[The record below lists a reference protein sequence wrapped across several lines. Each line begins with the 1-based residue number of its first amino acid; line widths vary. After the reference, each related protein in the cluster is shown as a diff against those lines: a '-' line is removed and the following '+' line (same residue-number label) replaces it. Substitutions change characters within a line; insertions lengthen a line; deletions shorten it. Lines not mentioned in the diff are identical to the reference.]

1 MSRPST
7 PTLTPIRQPA
17 SAPPAPLAGPPPL
30 ESGDHLSRAEFER
43 RYDAHPEIKKAE
55 LIEGVVF
62 VATPVRAQQHG
73 RPHSD
78 VMTWLGV
85 YRAATPDVMV
95 LDNTTLRID
104 EDNEPQPDAML
115 RLDAALGGRSWI
127 DEEDYVNGAPELIV
141 EVAASSAALDLHK
154 KLRLYERIG
163 VQEYVAV
170 QMYEQRVDW
179 FVLREGSYQCLEP
192 DEAGV
197 LRSEVLPGL
206 WLDPKALLAG
216 DLATVLKV
224 LQEGLASP
232 EHAEFVEQLQRAAE
246 TKTGDT

>member
-1 MSRPST
+1 
-7 PTLTPIRQPA
+7 
-17 SAPPAPLAGPPPL
+17 
-30 ESGDHLSRAEFER
+30 
-43 RYDAHPEIKKAE
+43 
-55 LIEGVVF
+55 
-62 VATPVRAQQHG
+62 
-73 RPHSD
+73 
-78 VMTWLGV
+78 MTWLGV

-115 RLDAALGGRSWI
+115 RLDTALGGRSWI

-179 FVLREGSYQCLEP
+179 FVLREGSYQRLEP

-197 LRSEVLPGL
+197 LRSEVFPGL
-206 WLDPKALLAG
+206 WLDAKALLTG

-224 LQEGLASP
+224 LQEGLASA
-232 EHAEFVEQLQRAAE
+232 EHAEFVEQLQRVAE
-246 TKTGDT
+246 TKTRDT